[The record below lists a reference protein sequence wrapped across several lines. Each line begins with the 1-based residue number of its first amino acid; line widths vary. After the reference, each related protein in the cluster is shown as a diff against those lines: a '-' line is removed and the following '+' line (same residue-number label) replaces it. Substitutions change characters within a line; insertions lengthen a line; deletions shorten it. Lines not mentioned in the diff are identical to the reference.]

1 MVTEGYKGL
10 QGLQGVIRA
19 YSGLQINVSL
29 TRTFPETFS
38 LSILYNNKS

>member
-10 QGLQGVIRA
+10 QGLQGVTRA

-38 LSILYNNKS
+38 FILYNNKS